1 MAGTGLLT
9 HIKSQFTFWR
19 IVFFIIVLLGLYA
32 TFIRLYEG
40 LGAATNLSDKFPWG
54 LWIGFDVMCGVGL
67 GAGGFTM
74 AAMVYIFNIKRFKP
88 IVRPAILTAFL
99 GYVLVI
105 MALLLDIGQPHRIWH
120 AIVWWNPHS
129 VLFEVAWCVMLYTT
143 VLALEFSPVVL
154 ERLKFEKLSRFIKN
168 LIIPLVIL
176 GVLLSMLHQSS
187 LGSLFLIVPEKL
199 YPLWYTPLLPVL
211 FFISSIAVGFAMVI
225 FESYLS
231 ARAFSKNLERP
242 LVMEL
247 ARIVVFVLSLYL
259 VLKLIDISRRE
270 LWHYLFINRTETYF
284 FWAEWIIG
292 VFAPMIL
299 LATPRIRQHQLAL
312 FWSVLMV
319 ILGFVMS
326 RLNIAI
332 TGMESYS
339 QAGYFPSWMEISITI
354 FIVAL
359 GFAVF
364 RFVVKNFAV
373 FEKSH
378 AVSFSQRPIRIQVQ
392 EKPLTDTNV

>member
-1 MAGTGLLT
+1 
-9 HIKSQFTFWR
+9 
-19 IVFFIIVLLGLYA
+19 
-32 TFIRLYEG
+32 
-40 LGAATNLSDKFPWG
+40 
-54 LWIGFDVMCGVGL
+54 
-67 GAGGFTM
+67 
-74 AAMVYIFNIKRFKP
+74 
-88 IVRPAILTAFL
+88 
-99 GYVLVI
+99 
-105 MALLLDIGQPHRIWH
+105 
-120 AIVWWNPHS
+120 
-129 VLFEVAWCVMLYTT
+129 
-143 VLALEFSPVVL
+143 
-154 ERLKFEKLSRFIKN
+154 
-168 LIIPLVIL
+168 
-176 GVLLSMLHQSS
+176 
-187 LGSLFLIVPEKL
+187 
-199 YPLWYTPLLPVL
+199 
-211 FFISSIAVGFAMVI
+211 
-225 FESYLS
+225 
-231 ARAFSKNLERP
+231 
-242 LVMEL
+242 MEL

-339 QAGYFPSWMEISITI
+339 QAGYFPSWMEIIITI

-378 AVSFSQRPIRIQVQ
+378 AVSYSQRPIRIQVQ
-392 EKPLTDTNV
+392 EKPLTETNL